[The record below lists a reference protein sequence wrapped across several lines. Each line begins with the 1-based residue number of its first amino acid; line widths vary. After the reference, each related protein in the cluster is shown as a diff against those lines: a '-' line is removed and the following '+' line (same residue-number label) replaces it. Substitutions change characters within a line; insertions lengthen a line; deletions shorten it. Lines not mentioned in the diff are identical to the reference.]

1 MRTVGRNAISD
12 QTNDKTYNR
21 MDNKRVL
28 RGVSTINFYATEHS
42 KAVKWY
48 ADFLEI
54 EPYFSVT
61 GYAEFRIGDY
71 QQELGI
77 VDSKF
82 APNHL
87 ADKAGA
93 TVYWHV
99 DDLQKTIEKL
109 ISLGATVYQAT
120 TDRGNGFITA
130 SFLDPFGNI
139 LGIMTN
145 PHYLEIYKTTNGA

>member
-1 MRTVGRNAISD
+1 
-12 QTNDKTYNR
+12 
-21 MDNKRVL
+21 MDNKKVL

-42 KAVKWY
+42 KAVEWY
-48 ADFLEI
+48 TDFLKT
-54 EPYFSVT
+54 EPYFRVT
-61 GYAEFRIGDY
+61 GYAEFRIGDF

-82 APNHL
+82 APNHITE
-87 ADKAGA
+87 KPTGV

-99 DDLQKTIEKL
+99 DDLQKTIDKL

-120 TDRGNGFITA
+120 TDRGNGFVTA

-145 PHYLEIYKTTNGA
+145 PHYIEICKTTNGD